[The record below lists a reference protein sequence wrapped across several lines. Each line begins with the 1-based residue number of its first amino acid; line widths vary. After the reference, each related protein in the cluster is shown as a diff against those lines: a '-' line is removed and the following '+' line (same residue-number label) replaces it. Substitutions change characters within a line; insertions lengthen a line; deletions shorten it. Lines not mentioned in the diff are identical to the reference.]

1 MASIEIKIVSS
12 FELAWCDKKSGGD
25 MDGAFYNPTNIP
37 VGFSSMGSYG
47 QGNYNSP
54 NGSVLVVKEL
64 ETGALAYPTGF
75 NLVYSDK
82 GSGADLDGSF
92 LEPIAP
98 KGYVAMGIL
107 CVRGYSQP
115 PNTSVVCLRSDLAI
129 PSKVGSLIWSD
140 KGAGVNMNG
149 SFWNVVQVGAIQTG
163 LFAGVTG
170 HSPDKAAPLY
180 GINPSAV

>member
-1 MASIEIKIVSS
+1 MASIEIKTVSS
-12 FELAWCDKKSGGD
+12 FELAWWDKKSGGD

-37 VGFSSMGSYG
+37 IGFSSMGSYG

-54 NGSVLVVKEL
+54 DGSVLVVKEL
-64 ETGALAYPTGF
+64 ESGALAYPTGF
-75 NLVYSDK
+75 NLVYNDK

-92 LEPIAP
+92 WEPIPP

-107 CVRGYSQP
+107 CVRGYDQP
-115 PNTSVVCLRSDLAI
+115 PTTSVVCLRSNLVV

-140 KGAGVNMNG
+140 KGTGAKMDG
-149 SFWNVVQVGAIQTG
+149 SFWNVVQVGGIQTG
-163 LFAGVTG
+163 LFAGASG
-170 HSPDKAAPLY
+170 HSSDKAAPLY